1 MVLGKTKKD
10 TTHNPGLFFWVI
22 GPLLLLF
29 VSIFISN
36 PHCISEP
43 ILGCT
48 KNWVINQD
56 TLVYAEVDPV
66 WSRYARVASF
76 YTLLIVYTSLLLN
89 FICKETRVKA
99 GQAISMVIT
108 LLIISPGALVIFSH
122 SLGKKED
129 LYHTSGPISESYGR
143 VFNLHTLF
151 KESSAKLFLTQHR
164 SKSFLTST
172 EEILSSKSINSNTKA
187 KFIFDP
193 RKDERKTNSL
203 TLSSDKNFILLLS
216 GPNQLILA
224 YDLLNERILKKNT
237 FDSISPFI
245 LIGEHQEISQ
255 TQISR
260 LKSFLEPVKGSP
272 EERQAKG
279 LPSAQNII
287 DNIGHKNPSIRFASI
302 DLLNL
307 YPEVYALALHH
318 LAEQIFKNNTPE
330 VRSIASKAFFSITNG
345 AWPSLFGNYLN
356 YLSRKDLLLF

>member
-193 RKDERKTNSL
+193 RKDERKTNS
-203 TLSSDKNFILLLS
+203 
-216 GPNQLILA
+216 
-224 YDLLNERILKKNT
+224 
-237 FDSISPFI
+237 
-245 LIGEHQEISQ
+245 
-255 TQISR
+255 
-260 LKSFLEPVKGSP
+260 
-272 EERQAKG
+272 
-279 LPSAQNII
+279 
-287 DNIGHKNPSIRFASI
+287 
-302 DLLNL
+302 
-307 YPEVYALALHH
+307 
-318 LAEQIFKNNTPE
+318 
-330 VRSIASKAFFSITNG
+330 
-345 AWPSLFGNYLN
+345 
-356 YLSRKDLLLF
+356 